1 MIDIT
6 PKSIMEYADVFTKL
20 QIDIPAKAAGITAY
34 RKNKEQVDDMIEHYD
49 KDGINSVLEMD
60 DSMSICKDYLEDY
73 LGYREYYE
81 QMLNVQAMLGLIGVG
96 SVLLFIG
103 KGVWKVVKIFK

>member
-6 PKSIMEYADVFTKL
+6 PKAVMEYADTFTKL
-20 QIDIPAKAAGITAY
+20 QMDIPAKAAGIMAY
-34 RKNKEQVDDMIEHYD
+34 RKNKERVDNMIEHYD

-60 DSMSICKDYLEDY
+60 DSMGICKDYLEDY
-73 LGYREYYE
+73 LEYRKYYK
-81 QMLNVQAMLGLIGVG
+81 QMLNVESTLGLIGLG
-96 SVLLFIG
+96 SILLFIG